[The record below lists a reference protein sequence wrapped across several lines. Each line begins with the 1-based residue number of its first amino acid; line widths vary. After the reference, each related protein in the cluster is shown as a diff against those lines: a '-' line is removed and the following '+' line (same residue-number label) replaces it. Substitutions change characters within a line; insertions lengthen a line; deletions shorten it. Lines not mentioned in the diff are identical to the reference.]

1 MTTKKHPP
9 PKLVKSLKLKS
20 PARKD
25 TAMRGVYESIGRD
38 QMIETLHCSQ
48 DPRAQQ
54 LLETLLDPAYGQHS
68 FPKLCE
74 RANLSMTEVVD
85 LFRRYKLAEG
95 IIAMAKHAPDI
106 LADTAIDAK
115 STKAMCMTCQGAG
128 KVVVDAD
135 GTRDTCSACAGEG
148 SIRIPGHDKARELF
162 YKTMGLTGKEGRP
175 LLAQQFNISS
185 TPEMPRVEDFV
196 NAAEEAMR
204 GDKGRR

>member
-25 TAMRGVYESIGRD
+25 TTMRGVYDTIGRD
-38 QMIETLHCSQ
+38 QMIETLTCSQ
-48 DPRAQQ
+48 DPRAAQ
-54 LLETLLDPAYGQHS
+54 LLETLLDPAYQQHS

-95 IIAMAKHAPDI
+95 IIAMAKHAPEI
-106 LADTAIDAK
+106 LNDTAIDAK
-115 STKAMCMTCQGAG
+115 SSEAMCMSCQGAG
-128 KVVVDAD
+128 KVIVDEE
-135 GTRDTCSACAGEG
+135 GTEVACSACAGEG
-148 SIRIPGHDKARELF
+148 SIRIPGHAKARELF

-175 LLAQQFNISS
+175 LLAQQFNISN
-185 TPEMPRVEDFV
+185 EKMPTVEDFV
-196 NAAEEAMR
+196 NSVTESER
-204 GDKGRR
+204 KHR